1 MLRFKASTCTFTAQG
16 LHLRQ
21 KTQID
26 CKKVSK
32 WPAGSPESPDFMRR
46 LPTNCG
52 RRDVQSC
59 SCLRSSLVEP
69 KDLHGL
75 KSKRQVVLVQAV
87 RKQGVMIFQSWQCSF
102 QQKWQILVQKVK
114 NLPVCL
120 HSVSSFT
127 CQWSRSTWVPSCCL
141 ESPLLGG
148 ARSSTCLQSA
158 VAKDQST
165 AACWQHIS
173 FCCVLASK
181 STSRCRLLIPLAD
194 HFTTH
199 PTGRPFH
206 HSSRW
211 PTTPP
216 LVPLADHST
225 TRPTGRPLH
234 HLAPSRLPCNF

>member
-1 MLRFKASTCTFTAQG
+1 MLRFKGKSSLFLNLLKLTAFALFQRQLALLLPKVRLFKTSLS

-127 CQWSRSTWVPSCCL
+127 CQWSRSTCGCCRGTFLLPGEPSAGWCTIKY
-141 ESPLLGG
+141 LLAVSGG
-148 ARSSTCLQSA
+148 QGSEHSCM
-158 VAKDQST
+158 
-165 AACWQHIS
+165 
-173 FCCVLASK
+173 LA
-181 STSRCRLLIPLAD
+181 
-194 HFTTH
+194 TH
-199 PTGRPFH
+199 
-206 HSSRW
+206 
-211 PTTPP
+211 
-216 LVPLADHST
+216 
-225 TRPTGRPLH
+225 
-234 HLAPSRLPCNF
+234 